1 MSQPTMSP
9 SIEKFLYKA
18 IQILQN
24 DTLKKKIEIL
34 ILQPFIQYL
43 IELLFPYVIII
54 CVVFGLL
61 ITLLT
66 SILGIL
72 VFRPLGSTAASV
84 AASAVS
90 SVAAAGAVIN

>member
-1 MSQPTMSP
+1 MSHPAMSP
-9 SIEKFLYKA
+9 AIEKFLDKA

-43 IELLFPYVIII
+43 IEMLFPYVIII

-61 ITLLT
+61 ITLMT

-72 VFRPLGSTAASV
+72 VFRPVIAATAAATV
-84 AASAVS
+84 APL
-90 SVAAAGAVIN
+90 

>member
-1 MSQPTMSP
+1 MSQPMSP
-9 SIEKFLYKA
+9 AIEKFLDKA

-61 ITLLT
+61 ITLMT

-72 VFRPLGSTAASV
+72 VFRPVVTSVGQGVTAA
-84 AASAVS
+84 
-90 SVAAAGAVIN
+90 AAAAVIN